1 MDSALTRSLTTRWRH
16 YLWSVGVGLV
26 AAAFAVSAAVDP
38 GTLTPTT
45 RTAVRTTA
53 ETYYPGLA
61 WPHAAGLVMLLYQG
75 PYVAGIFGSIL
86 GFSFASVLLH
96 GWQTWSVTETTSF
109 DHDASLETVESILA
123 AVGVHAVV
131 LAATATV
138 APVAFFAIDATFV
151 NPFGAWAA
159 LGPVLV
165 AGFGVA
171 GGLAAAT
178 AGAVEDGVGRGA
190 IAVVGLLL
198 PLAGLQYAHVAPAR
212 HPRIGFVGSAA
223 TLVAFAAVCWTL
235 LRRRAE

>member
-38 GTLTPTT
+38 GMLTPTT
-45 RTAVRTTA
+45 RAAVRTTA
-53 ETYYPGLA
+53 ETYYSGLA

-75 PYVAGIFGSIL
+75 PYVAGLFGSIL
-86 GFSFASVLLH
+86 GFSFATVLLH
-96 GWQTWSVTETTSF
+96 GWQAWSVTETTSF
-109 DHDASLETVESILA
+109 DHEASLSTVESILA

-131 LAATATV
+131 LAAAV
-138 APVAFFAIDATFV
+138 YLPAVAFFAATESFV

-178 AGAVEDGVGRGA
+178 AGVVEDGVGRGA

-198 PLAGLQYAHVAPAR
+198 PLAGLQYAHFAPAR
-212 HPRIGFVGSAA
+212 HPWVGFVGSAA
-223 TLVAFAAVCWTL
+223 LLVAFAAICWML
-235 LRRRAE
+235 LRWRTE